1 MNNEDLKFQTT
12 ELLSDDEKLQIME
25 LWNCEYPINLMH
37 ADLVSFEKYLDSLEN
52 PKHFLIKIK
61 ERIVGWGTIFT
72 RNQEKWFAIILSSFL
87 HGQYI
92 GTSLMEQIKMEEN
105 LLYGWVIDHEKDI
118 KINGMP
124 YRSPLNF
131 YVKQG
136 FIVLF
141 DQRLELST
149 ISAVK
154 IVWVR

>member
-1 MNNEDLKFQTT
+1 MNKEKLIFQTT
-12 ELLSDDEKLQIME
+12 ELLTQDEKLQIME

-37 ADLVSFEKYLDSLEN
+37 TDLASFEKYLDSLES
-52 PKHFLIKIK
+52 PKHFLIKIQ
-61 ERIVGWGTIFT
+61 ERIVGWGTIFK
-72 RNQEKWFAIILSSFL
+72 RDQEKWFAIILSSFF

-92 GTSLMEQIKMEEN
+92 GKSLMEQIKRDEN

-118 KINGMP
+118 KINGMT

-136 FIVLF
+136 FTVLF
-141 DQRLELST
+141 DERLELST

-154 IVWVR
+154 IVWER

>member
-1 MNNEDLKFQTT
+1 MNKEKLIFQTT
-12 ELLSDDEKLQIME
+12 ELLTQDEKLQIME

-37 ADLVSFEKYLDSLEN
+37 NDIASFEKYLDSLESPN
-52 PKHFLIKIK
+52 HFLIKIQ
-61 ERIVGWGTIFT
+61 ERIVGWGTIFK
-72 RNQEKWFAIILSSFL
+72 RDQEKWFAIILSSFL

-92 GTSLMEQIKMEEN
+92 GKSLMEQIKRDEN

-118 KINGMP
+118 KINGMT

-136 FIVLF
+136 FTVLF
-141 DQRLELST
+141 DERLELST

-154 IVWVR
+154 IVWER